1 MSDIH
6 GVPSALKSAL
16 AAADALGYDRLVLLG
31 DLLYHGPRN
40 GVPNFYDPEEV
51 ARILNGLKDRIVAV
65 RGNCDAEV
73 DQMMFE
79 FPMMGDYA
87 VLEAGKE
94 TFFLTHGH
102 LWNEHNLPPLG
113 MGSVLAHGHTHVPEL
128 TKLKC
133 GLTVFNPGSVALPKG
148 GSSRSFGYF
157 DGESLK
163 HYTCRTRFAGR
174 RISPYRV
181 APFVSCST
189 TTASRKP
196 GHVVSSKR
204 VRTPRPAI

>member
-1 MSDIH
+1 MRILFLSDIH
-6 GVPSALKSAL
+6 GVPGALDAAL
-16 AAADALGYDRLVLLG
+16 AVGDSLGYDKIALLG

-40 GVPNFYDPEEV
+40 GVPNFYDPVKV
-51 ARILNGLKDRIVAV
+51 AEMLNARKERIIAV

-102 LWNEHNLPPLG
+102 LWNEYNLPPLG

-133 GLTVFNPGSVALPKG
+133 GLTIFNPGSVALPKG

-163 HYTCRTRFAGR
+163 HYTC
-174 RISPYRV
+174 
-181 APFVSCST
+181 
-189 TTASRKP
+189 
-196 GHVVSSKR
+196 
-204 VRTPRPAI
+204 